1 MIEIQVILTNPR
13 NTDDE
18 IQVQLSLPEGYSY
31 TQFFTALKESL
42 GSQVYRYDL
51 SEVF

>member
-1 MIEIQVILTNPR
+1 MVTINVILTSPR

-18 IQVQLSLPEGYSY
+18 IQVTLSLPEGYSY

-42 GSQVYRYDL
+42 GSNVYRYDL